1 MFIQQGGPIGPPCF
15 ILNKFYETYNL
26 LPSFYFI
33 PILLPKNNEPEWAGL
48 KIPTNF
54 PAPVQKIEDL
64 NITKAGFELGRKLFY
79 DPLLSKDNTISCG
92 SCHNQGSGFTHHGHD
107 VSHGIN
113 DLLGRRN
120 ALPVQNLLWQNS
132 FLGWRSSSH

>member
-1 MFIQQGGPIGPPCF
+1 M
-15 ILNKFYETYNL
+15 
-26 LPSFYFI
+26 
-33 PILLPKNNEPEWAGL
+33 PKNNEPEWLGL
-48 KIPTNF
+48 KIPSNF

-92 SCHNQGSGFTHHGHD
+92 SCHNQGSAFTHHGHD

-132 FLGWRSSSH
+132 FFGMAE